1 MRATAYA
8 KESQNEEEQQTV
20 PQGARAPD
28 SARDRWRL
36 LHWTRRPE
44 AVRCARRPRP
54 RGHRRHF
61 ETIGLKPGKENAIAA
76 GVAETAG
83 GALLALGLFT
93 PVAGAMLVGDMVT
106 AVRTVHL
113 EKGPWLADGGF
124 EYNLVLIAAVLA
136 IVDAGKSGDSGAM
149 RALLALLVGA
159 AASTAVIEAGKRA

>member
-1 MRATAYA
+1 MRKSNKRSRKTPGRLIPRAIVGGYFVAHGVQKLFGVLGGHGLEATAA
-8 KESQNEEEQQTV
+8 
-20 PQGARAPD
+20 
-28 SARDRWRL
+28 
-36 LHWTRRPE
+36 
-44 AVRCARRPRP
+44 
-54 RGHRRHF
+54 HF

-76 GVAETAG
+76 SVVETAG

-136 IVDAGKSGDSGAM
+136 LVDAGKSGDSGAM
-149 RALLALLVGA
+149 RPLLTLLVGA
-159 AASTAVIEAGKRA
+159 AASTAVLEAAKRA